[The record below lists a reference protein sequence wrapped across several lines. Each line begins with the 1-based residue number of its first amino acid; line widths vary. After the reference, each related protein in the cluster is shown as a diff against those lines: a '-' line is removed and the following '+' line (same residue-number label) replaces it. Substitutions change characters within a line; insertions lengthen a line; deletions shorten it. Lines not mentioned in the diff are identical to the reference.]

1 MSAGQLVTIGNVTV
15 RTTALTHPAGVD
27 VVLKMGGTCSRLRA
41 RIFHLE
47 IVEDAQ
53 TRRILKRLNHA
64 RSIAWLEK
72 HVDCTPDDLA
82 ILLRE
87 GLITVKNGKVQ
98 KKKCP

>member
-1 MSAGQLVTIGNVTV
+1 MSAGQLVTIGNVVV
-15 RTTALTHPAGVD
+15 RTTALTHPAGVG

-53 TRRILKRLNHA
+53 TRRVLKSLNRA

-72 HVDCTPDDLA
+72 HVDCTPDDLE

-87 GLITVKNGKVQ
+87 GKITRVNGKVR
-98 KKKCP
+98 KVD

>member
-1 MSAGQLVTIGNVTV
+1 MFAGQLITIGNVIV
-15 RTTALTHPAGVD
+15 RTTAITHPAGVG

-53 TRRILKRLNHA
+53 TRRVLKSLNRA
-64 RSIAWLEK
+64 RSIEWLEK
-72 HVDCTPDDLA
+72 HVDCTPDDLE
-82 ILLRE
+82 ILFRE
-87 GLITVKNGKVQ
+87 SLITVKNGKVQ